1 MAYTDDAVLAKLSA
15 LNETQESIVTVAQW
29 VMFHRRHADRTGQL
43 WLQRL
48 KDSNSNKRLNL
59 VYLANEVAQQ
69 SKARKKDDFLIAFS
83 PVIAEAT
90 ATAYKGATNDVQ
102 QKLRRV
108 VEVWR
113 QRQIFE
119 TPIQDS
125 IESRIDELDKNKSSG
140 KRGFGDGGIFSKGGA
155 SVPTELVP
163 LVAPQQAITKLT
175 APTKTAVNAATIDY
189 GKLTD
194 PASVPPSAPVH
205 AARLNGLLK
214 TLANAEG
221 AVAESIKA
229 RTLLIEGLE
238 KILNTNRTILSKEQE
253 QLSGLSTQ
261 RTEIDSKKREVEDVI
276 MKGFGTGS
284 SPATPTEGSPGQSH
298 SPTTPAPEVDRPE
311 VEALTPPAF
320 EPLSPSPAP
329 ETQAADVSQPSVET
343 ATPSFSSAPGSDLL
357 ASLSAGPYGQLP
369 ATNGHENGEGSAN
382 KRRKINLAYDFPEMG
397 GDDGMDGIDD
407 DVAEILRKDSTGPK

>member
-1 MAYTDDAVLAKLSA
+1 ML
-15 LNETQESIVTVAQW
+15 TVH
-29 VMFHRRHADRTGQL
+29 V
-43 WLQRL
+43 
-48 KDSNSNKRLNL
+48 
-59 VYLANEVAQQ
+59 EVAQQ

-253 QLSGLSTQ
+253 QISDLSAQ

-343 ATPSFSSAPGSDLL
+343 ATLSFSSAPGSDLL